1 MFFGEYAYFH
11 AYFNVTAKTGIVNRR
26 VWCVECSTHK
36 ECTLDASRLTDSV
49 FAVRY
54 YSRLGRCKVENNS
67 TIIDIIPENPDQ
79 RCIDLAVDEL
89 ENGGIICYPTDTV
102 YGLGASIRNKSA
114 IEKISRIKRISNHK
128 LLSFICKDLKD
139 IACYAHVSNPAY
151 KIMRRC
157 LPGPF
162 TFILPATSETPK
174 LLSQKRRTV
183 GIRIPDSLLCQ
194 IMVDQLGTPILSTSV
209 PAGPDE
215 ILNDPYEIDRRI
227 GDKLDLVL
235 NGGILVSE
243 PSTVVDL
250 TNYAPHI
257 VRKGAGDPG
266 LIY

>member
-1 MFFGEYAYFH
+1 M
-11 AYFNVTAKTGIVNRR
+11 N
-26 VWCVECSTHK
+26 S
-36 ECTLDASRLTDSV
+36 
-49 FAVRY
+49 
-54 YSRLGRCKVENNS
+54 KV
-67 TIIDIIPENPDQ
+67 IDIIPENPDQ
-79 RCIDLAVDEL
+79 RCIDLAVNGL
-89 ENGGIICYPTDTV
+89 RNGGILCYPTDTV
-102 YGLGASIRNKSA
+102 YGLGASIKNKRA
-114 IEKISRIKRISNHK
+114 IEQISKIKRIANNK

-139 IACYAHVSNPAY
+139 ISYYAHVSNQAY

-183 GIRIPDSLLCQ
+183 GIRIPDSKLCHLL
-194 IMVDQLGTPILSTSV
+194 VDQLETPILSTSV

-215 ILNDPYEIDRRI
+215 LLNDPFEIERRI
-227 GDKLDLVL
+227 GDKIDLIL

-250 TNYAPHI
+250 TDYEPVI
-257 VRKGAGDPG
+257 IREGAGELG